1 MTMINLINNE
11 KAPRKLGLYIHIP
24 FCKTKCLY
32 CDFCSFVSKK
42 EAEREEYVCA
52 LLREIEARS
61 TKEYLVDTI
70 YFGGGT
76 PSLLSASQIDRILSL
91 IREKFIVCEDAEI
104 TLECNPTTVKK
115 RDVEGAVPYG
125 VCGVQDIEGSLDG
138 SSRAPSP
145 TVCEKSIGRTVEDAC
160 PYGVGGESLERT
172 DEVSPYGAGGYF
184 SQLRKIGVIRLSIG
198 IQSAIDDELKLI
210 GRQHR
215 FDEAKQTFLTARE
228 SGFDNIS
235 VDLMFGIPSQT
246 IESLKISLE
255 RFISLGAEHISIY
268 SLQLEEG
275 TPLYRMRDRYDLA
288 DDDTMADMYELVTSS
303 MKNAGY
309 LHYEISNFAKENRES
324 RHNSKYWRLD
334 EYLGLGLAAHS
345 DFLGKRL
352 ENTKDLKKYLSGEF
366 VENELEISASEREF
380 EFIMLGLRTS
390 RGISKSEFF
399 ARFGVDFD
407 SKYGEKVEKLEK
419 LGYFL
424 QNDEFLA
431 LNERGFEVNNSIL
444 AQILDFDY

>member
-42 EAEREEYVCA
+42 EAEREEYVSA
-52 LLREIEARS
+52 LLREIEVRS

-125 VCGVQDIEGSLDG
+125 VGGELLE
-138 SSRAPSP
+138 RTAN
-145 TVCEKSIGRTVEDAC
+145 GR

-184 SQLRKIGVIRLSIG
+184 SQLRKIGVNRLSIG

-210 GRQHR
+210 GRQHT
-215 FDEAKQTFLTARE
+215 FDEARQTFLTARE

-235 VDLMFGIPSQT
+235 IDLMFGIPSQT
-246 IESLKISLE
+246 IESLDISLE

-407 SKYGEKVEKLEK
+407 SKYGEKVKKLEK